1 MAETAANPVLLF
13 VRLLE
18 ALGAPYMV
26 TGSVASTLYGDPR
39 LTNDVD
45 IVIEIDRRHCDA
57 IATLFPLDQFYC
69 PPREVILIETG
80 RAQRG
85 HFNLIHHDTGFKA
98 DIYPVGRDPLAR
110 WGLAHRRTIDVDG
123 VCVAV
128 APPEYVI
135 LRKLQ
140 FYVEGGSEKH
150 WRDVRGMLAAT
161 ELAIDRAFIEQ
172 HADRLGVRDAWKGVT
187 RAASGASD
195 P

>member
-1 MAETAANPVLLF
+1 VAQTEPNPVLLF
-13 VRLLE
+13 VRRLE
-18 ALGAPYMV
+18 LLGAPYMV

-45 IVIEIDRRHCDA
+45 IVVEIDRQRCA
-57 IATLFPLDQFYC
+57 TIADLFPLEQFYC
-69 PPREVILIETG
+69 PPREVLLIETG

-123 VCVAV
+123 VVVAV

-150 WRDVRGMLAAT
+150 WRDVLGMLAAPDLT
-161 ELAIDRAFIEQ
+161 IDRAFIDA
-172 HADRLGVRDAWKGVT
+172 HADRLGVREAWDRITG
-187 RAASGASD
+187 AASGS